1 VRGGA
6 SGLTIAATVAAM
18 VAFAANSVLCR
29 MALAT
34 DSIDPASFTSLRL
47 VSGAAMLW
55 FLTRA
60 LARPKVSAGSWESA
74 AYLFIYAIAFS
85 LAYTSLSAGTGAL
98 LLFGSVQITMIV
110 WALFAGERPLPGRW
124 LGMATALAGFVYL
137 VLPGITAPSPLGAV
151 LMTTA
156 GVSWGFYSLRR
167 KGHTDPLA
175 ATAGN
180 FLRAAPLALLISVQP
195 TVHFLLGDFQT
206 PIPNMTIHAA
216 IAIQTS
222 AVLFYALWASIYRQ
236 RFFAHLSSWLSF
248 FPYTLLWI
256 EYSSLTTVQFALP
269 WIGWGAFLLFIG
281 FALDRLPVRYA
292 HGPYLAGYL
301 LTSFALIWSIPDRLT
316 NLYTLGATILILR
329 WIFSLGWYQQL
340 KAQIPVLNKIS
351 FSGGVAIGLLVAL
364 ILLALFKNQIKSFLL
379 RDRDSFYSKA
389 FMAYMDREKIGV
401 ENYFTIT

>member
-1 VRGGA
+1 MSRGGT

-180 FLRAAPLALLISVQP
+180 FLRAAPLALLISVLMFP
-195 TVHFLLGDFQT
+195 G
-206 PIPNMTIHAA
+206 IHV
-216 IAIQTS
+216 S
-222 AVLFYALWASIYRQ
+222 AR
-236 RFFAHLSSWLSF
+236 
-248 FPYTLLWI
+248 
-256 EYSSLTTVQFALP
+256 
-269 WIGWGAFLLFIG
+269 G
-281 FALDRLPVRYA
+281 
-292 HGPYLAGYL
+292 
-301 LTSFALIWSIPDRLT
+301 
-316 NLYTLGATILILR
+316 
-329 WIFSLGWYQQL
+329 
-340 KAQIPVLNKIS
+340 
-351 FSGGVAIGLLVAL
+351 
-364 ILLALFKNQIKSFLL
+364 ILLAVASGAVASGLGYVVWYAALRGLSASGAAVVQISVAPIATLGGVLL
-379 RDRDSFYSKA
+379 LGESISTRLLVSSVL
-389 FMAYMDREKIGV
+389 ILGGI
-401 ENYFTIT
+401 TIALMSRRTA